1 MPLTETL
8 TDDFTATTVDTA
20 KWPDNYNTAGLP
32 LPDQPSGRARVPA
45 DTGFAAYASDDVYT
59 LQGSYVHVQV
69 VPPAADGAT
78 EAYAQLLVLS
88 STSGTNITFEI
99 DTASNTVLMATR
111 INFIDESSQT
121 LGYSSADHAW
131 LRIRET
137 SGTVYWET
145 APDGRTWTVR
155 HSTTSP
161 TWVADADI
169 AVQLLAHRSSGT
181 QNWAEFDNVNITP
194 TLTDGYTVAVDWT
207 GDGSFDGPHDDVT
220 TDVLARGPVVFEYGR
235 DAARALSP
243 PRVGQLTTT
252 LCNADGVFSPENPD
266 SPISADIEPAAEMK
280 VDVVID
286 DTLYPLMRPRIN
298 TFEVNTSRGDRSA
311 VITALDGLS
320 LLQGTKI
327 STELYA
333 AQRTGTLIGIIL
345 DTIGW
350 TAPRDLDLGATHVP
364 WWWANEEDSFDLL
377 TDLLLSEG
385 PPSIA
390 YVAPDGTFVF
400 RDRHHRLLRAA
411 SLTSQAVF
419 ASEPTS
425 LECCDITGFGDGSFG
440 ECGFGG
446 EAPS

>member
-20 KWPDNYNTAGLP
+20 KWPNNYGAP
-32 LPDQPSGRARVPA
+32 APDQPAGRARVVA
-45 DTGFAAYASDDVYT
+45 DTSFAAYASDTVYT
-59 LQGSYVHVQV
+59 LQGSHVHVQV
-69 VPPAADGAT
+69 FPAAAGGAA
-78 EAYAQLLVLS
+78 EAYTQLLVLS
-88 STSGTNITFEI
+88 SAPGNVIVFEI

-111 INFIDESSQT
+111 VGGFDQSSQT
-121 LGYSSADHAW
+121 LGYDPDAHAW

-137 SGTVYWET
+137 SDTVYWET
-145 APDGRTWTVR
+145 SPEGRTWTIR

-161 TWVADADI
+161 SWVSDTDI
-169 AVQLLAHRSSGT
+169 HIQLLAHRNAGT
-181 QNWAEFDNVNITP
+181 VDFAEFDNVNITP
-194 TLTDGYTVAVDWT
+194 ALTDGYTVAVDWA
-207 GDGSFDGPHDDVT
+207 GDGSFDSPHDDVT
-220 TDVLARGPVVFEYGR
+220 ENVLARGPVVFEFGR

-252 LCNADGVFSPENPD
+252 LCNADRIFSPENPD
-266 SPISADIEPAAEMK
+266 SPISSDIEPGAEMK

-286 DTLYPLMRPRIN
+286 NVLYPLMRPRIN
-298 TFEVNTSRGDRSA
+298 TFQVNTDRGDRSA
-311 VITALDGLS
+311 TITALDGLA

-327 STELYA
+327 STDLYA
-333 AQRTGTLIGIIL
+333 AQRTGTLIGILL

-350 TAPRDLDLGATHVP
+350 TRPRDLDLGATHVP
-364 WWWANEEDSFDLL
+364 WWWANEQDAFDLL
-377 TDLLLSEG
+377 TDLLRSEG

-390 YVAPDGTFVF
+390 YIAPDGTFVF

-411 SLTSQAVF
+411 SLTSQATF

-425 LECCDITGFGDGSFG
+425 LECCDITGFGDGGFG

-446 EAPS
+446 GPPS